1 LLGTGSYP
9 SPDRREVEQVLTADE
24 TSIRLLLLDIE
35 ETTTPVGFVYEVLFR
50 FACRHL
56 ASYLVGHFSEP
67 ETNMLIEALKAQHA
81 ADKAQ
86 GLDPPELSGGSGEAA
101 LGLLAAYGQ
110 WLMARDSKCP
120 ALKALQG
127 KIWQVGYESGE
138 LHGQVYPDVPRAF
151 ERWRRQNREIAVYSS
166 GSVLAQQL
174 LFRSTTAGD
183 LTFFLKDFFDTK
195 IGIKTE
201 AESYRRIVAS
211 LECEERNVLFI
222 SDAIKELYAAQS
234 VGIWTALC
242 VRPELD
248 KPLARNHPFIR
259 TFDEVFV

>member
-1 LLGTGSYP
+1 MGTQVYP
-9 SPDRREVEQVLTADE
+9 SPDRREVEQVLTIDE
-24 TSIRLLLLDIE
+24 TSVRVLLLDIE
-35 ETTTPVGFVYEVLFR
+35 GTTTPVGFVYEVLFP
-50 FACRHL
+50 FASRHL
-56 ASYLVGHFSEP
+56 ASYLGGHFSEP
-67 ETNMLIEALKAQHA
+67 ETNALIEALKAQHA

-86 GLDPPELSGGSGEAA
+86 GLNPPELSGGSGEAT

-110 WLMARDSKCP
+110 WLIARDSKCP

-127 KIWQVGYESGE
+127 KIWQAGYESGE
-138 LHGQVYPDVPRAF
+138 LHGQVYPDVPLAF

-201 AESYRRIVAS
+201 AESYRRILVS
-211 LECEERNVLFI
+211 LKCKERNVLFI
-222 SDAIKELYAAQS
+222 SDAVKELDAARS
-234 VGIWTALC
+234 VGMWTALC
-242 VRPELD
+242 MRAEPD
-248 KPLARNHPFIR
+248 KPVARNHPFIR
-259 TFDEVFV
+259 TFDEVFL